1 MGIKLLVTMLL
12 ALTAAVIPASSSAA
26 DTTRWVTE
34 PSCSATTTTITC
46 TGKGAGL
53 QRPNN
58 NPLGHNLSPPQAAI
72 LGQVHYTCTIPDL
85 GSFTIS
91 QSGGPFDLRTLTST
105 AFHNGQIFSIE
116 YSPASEPFGMAPAV
130 FCFNPLTNVPG
141 VWTRDP
147 NYYDVSVAIGFG
159 FGAPS
164 GAVVLLETPIG
175 TVLAQ

>member
-1 MGIKLLVTMLL
+1 MRTLFIVVGALVAL
-12 ALTAAVIPASSSAA
+12 ALPASSSAA
-26 DTTRWVTE
+26 IKFLDE
-34 PSCSATTTTITC
+34 PTCTATMTTITC
-46 TGKGAGL
+46 TGRAAGL
-53 QRPNN
+53 ERPNN
-58 NPLGHNLSPPQAAI
+58 NPLGQNLSPPEAAI
-72 LGQVHYTCTIPDL
+72 LGQVHYTCTIPDD

-105 AFHNGQIFSIE
+105 AFHNGQTFSIE
-116 YSPASEPFGMAPAV
+116 ASPPSQPTSMEAQNM
-130 FCFNPLTNVPG
+130 CFFG

-164 GAVVLLETPIG
+164 GAVVLLEAPIG